1 MTRNTA
7 SSSSVPGR
15 SSTCSS
21 RSSCGS
27 RGERAAKA
35 WRTAVSI
42 VARSQ
47 PRSAACAAA
56 RWRSASSRRSWSA
69 GSPARARRAVMTR
82 PPVTRTARIT
92 MTIRIR
98 MARALMRPRLQQDV
112 PRREMRPDLALDA
125 LEGVV
130 DGLAVAPDAL
140 PHLLVGVAVE
150 VEGENARLEIAQ
162 GAGQAVD
169 QRAQLFGGDHLV
181 DRIERGRA
189 RQDLVEG
196 RLAVGRAGRRA
207 RERDVLVQRRVLVAR
222 GRLDRGDDL
231 ARDAELG
238 EVAEARLAVR
248 AVVAHG
254 LVEPD
259 EALLDEV
266 VGVAAGQEV
275 RRRLQAHEAV
285 VAADEAVVGGV
296 VALLGEGDQV
306 TILDLN
312 LRLTMRGET
321 GHERSFRLRRKA
333 SSGVG
338 WVLSGA
344 LLPWRQ
350 LQLHQTSTSLNL
362 KS

>member
-56 RWRSASSRRSWSA
+56 RWRSASSRRSWSS
-69 GSPARARRAVMTR
+69 GSPARARRAVTTR
-82 PPVTRTARIT
+82 PPATRTARIT

-112 PRREMRPDLALDA
+112 PRREMRPDLALHA

-130 DGLAVAPDAL
+130 DGLAVAADAL

-150 VEGENARLEIAQ
+150 VEGQHAGLEIAE
-162 GAGQAVD
+162 GTGQAVD
-169 QRAQLFGGDHLV
+169 QRAQLLGRDHLV
-181 DRIERGRA
+181 DGVERGRA
-189 RQDLVEG
+189 RQDPVEG

-207 RERDVLVQRRVLVAR
+207 RERDVLVQRRVLVAGR
-222 GRLDRGDDL
+222 RLDRGDDL

-238 EVAEARLAVR
+238 EVAEARLAVGP
-248 AVVAHG
+248 VVADG
-254 LVEPD
+254 LVETD
-259 EALLDEV
+259 EPLLDQIV
-266 VGVAAGQEV
+266 RVSPGQEV
-275 RRRLQAHEAV
+275 RRGLEAHEPV
-285 VAADEAVVGGV
+285 VPADDVVISLV
-296 VALLGEGDQV
+296 MPLFGESNEI
-306 TILDLN
+306 TILDL
-312 LRLTMRGET
+312 
-321 GHERSFRLRRKA
+321 RLRAGSCRK
-333 SSGVG
+333 SSHGWSLLEQAYEGHSVG
-338 WVLSGA
+338 I
-344 LLPWRQ
+344 
-350 LQLHQTSTSLNL
+350 
-362 KS
+362 

>member
-1 MTRNTA
+1 
-7 SSSSVPGR
+7 
-15 SSTCSS
+15 
-21 RSSCGS
+21 
-27 RGERAAKA
+27 
-35 WRTAVSI
+35 
-42 VARSQ
+42 
-47 PRSAACAAA
+47 
-56 RWRSASSRRSWSA
+56 
-69 GSPARARRAVMTR
+69 
-82 PPVTRTARIT
+82 

-169 QRAQLFGGDHLV
+169 QRAQLLGGDHLV

-266 VGVAAGQEV
+266 VGVTAGEEV
-275 RRRLQAHEAV
+275 RRGLQ
-285 VAADEAVVGGV
+285 ADEAVVPAHDAV
-296 VALLGEGDQV
+296 VRRRIALLGKGDEIAIFNLDV
-306 TILDLN
+306 T
-312 LRLTMRGET
+312 LRAAGDT
-321 GHERSFRLRRKA
+321 GHERSFLHAKQAQRRAK
-333 SSGVG
+333 
-338 WVLSGA
+338 
-344 LLPWRQ
+344 WRTPP
-350 LQLHQTSTSLNL
+350 LAPSDVIPEVFSTSG
-362 KS
+362 